1 MVKYLLLGVSALSG
15 VVGVEF
21 KGTIKKSLFEA
32 VAEALKEN
40 RDITNEVTKIYKEVN
55 VTLHELVPMASTVV
69 RALKDDKVVAYAVVS
84 KAVSVYIVIASI
96 YSEKRTVVVITSGA
110 PNDAYVLKALEKVIH
125 RLVPG
130 ADVEVF
136 VTGWKR
142 FARIDEV
149 VVEVPKKE
157 GEAANMFL

>member
-1 MVKYLLLGVSALSG
+1 LSG

-40 RDITNEVTKIYKEVN
+40 RDITKEVSRIYKEVN
-55 VTLHELVPMASTVV
+55 VMIHELVPVASTVA
-69 RALKDDKVVAYAVVS
+69 RAMKDSKIVAYAVVT
-84 KAVSVYIVIASI
+84 KAVAVYVVIASI
-96 YSEKRTVVVITSGA
+96 YTEKRTIVAVVNSA
-110 PNDAYVLKALEKVIH
+110 PNDAYVLKALEKVIQ

-136 VTGWKR
+136 VAGWKR